1 MLMRELNLKYA
12 RKPLLVISC
21 VMRMLFIINYLKY
34 KIMNIEININDYLSE
49 EEKKELVIQTFKETV
64 KRELLDG
71 IS

>member
-12 RKPLLVISC
+12 RKPLLVIAC

-49 EEKKELVIQTFKETV
+49 EEKKRTCYTDF
-64 KRELLDG
+64 
-71 IS
+71 